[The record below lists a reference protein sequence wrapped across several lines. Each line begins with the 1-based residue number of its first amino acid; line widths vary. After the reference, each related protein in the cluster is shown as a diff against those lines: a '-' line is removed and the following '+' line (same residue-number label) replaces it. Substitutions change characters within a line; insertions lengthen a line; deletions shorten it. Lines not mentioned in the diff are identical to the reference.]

1 MSKEN
6 NQPGHSWNHEDEEET
21 PSQPITR
28 PRPRGVPGAG
38 QIYEEYDE
46 PPVQRSR
53 TTRQAH
59 DEALARV
66 RQRPRQPLY
75 PGEQEGEPR
84 AQQPTRP
91 ASKPRRTAPRREPE
105 PFDDYPASSA
115 NLQYELYDAA
125 DQPSESIR
133 MPRNPWPNARRYAGS
148 REYEPYDEYAE
159 YDDYEQDRAYETA
172 RRRRG
177 QHSRVPQYQRRR
189 RRRGRAGARILTGC
203 LGALFAL
210 IVIIVVGAY
219 YLLRNTPLG
228 QNFGKATYTQ
238 QVSQTVA
245 LGSARELIVKNQIG
259 NVLISVGG
267 SASDASVTSVR
278 KVQANSQSD
287 ADSQFRNITVNT
299 QQISQGTDPACTV
312 SSCVLITV
320 TLPRNTGNSDLF
332 GSISSSSLDL
342 NLILPTSFNSSDP
355 AKPNTLSASTIAGDL
370 TVGGFSGILNLTG
383 NSGKI
388 NVTHTLIFAGT
399 CLQTMQGDITIGQGS
414 IFDLN
419 QPSDQIP
426 CSSATSSGVHAWF
439 TITSGRGNVDIT
451 LTTPS
456 TNLLLDANTNNGKIS
471 DAFGVNIPN
480 NSDGTAS
487 YHGPLL
493 PNGTPTASLYV
504 LTSTGNIGIHQA

>member
-6 NQPGHSWNHEDEEET
+6 NQFDYEDEEET

-46 PPVQRSR
+46 PPAQRSR

-66 RQRPRQPLY
+66 RQRPRQPPY
-75 PGEQEGEPR
+75 PGERAGESHPQSPR
-84 AQQPTRP
+84 PT
-91 ASKPRRTAPRREPE
+91 SKLRRTAPRRDAE
-105 PFDDYPASSA
+105 PFDNYPASSA
-115 NLQYELYDAA
+115 NLQYEPFDDDT
-125 DQPSESIR
+125 DQPSEPIKMS
-133 MPRNPWPNARRYAGS
+133 RNPGPNARRYAGS
-148 REYEPYDEYAE
+148 REYEPYDEYEE
-159 YDDYEQDRAYETA
+159 YDEYEQDRAYGAA
-172 RRRRG
+172 RQRRG
-177 QHSRVPQYQRRR
+177 QHSRVPQYQRR

-203 LGALFAL
+203 LGALLAL
-210 IVIIVVGAY
+210 VVIVVVGAY
-219 YLLRNTPLG
+219 YLLHNTPLG
-228 QNFGKATYTQ
+228 QNFGKTAYTQ

-245 LGSARELIVKNQIG
+245 LGNASELIVKNQIG
-259 NVLISVGG
+259 NVSISVGG
-267 SASDASVTSVR
+267 SASDASVTSIR
-278 KVQANSQSD
+278 TVQASSQSD
-287 ADSQFRNITVNT
+287 ADSQFSKITVST
-299 QQISQGTDPACTV
+299 QQIIQGADPACTA

-320 TLPRNTGNSDLF
+320 ALPRNTGSSDLF
-332 GSISSSSLDL
+332 GSGNSSSLDL

-355 AKPNTLSASTIAGDL
+355 AKPNTLDASTIAGDL

-388 NVTHTLIFAGT
+388 SLTHTLIFAGT

-426 CSSATSSGVHAWF
+426 CSSTTSSGVHAWF

-451 LTTPS
+451 LTTSS

-471 DAFGVNIPN
+471 DDFGVNIPN

-487 YHGPLL
+487 YHGPLV